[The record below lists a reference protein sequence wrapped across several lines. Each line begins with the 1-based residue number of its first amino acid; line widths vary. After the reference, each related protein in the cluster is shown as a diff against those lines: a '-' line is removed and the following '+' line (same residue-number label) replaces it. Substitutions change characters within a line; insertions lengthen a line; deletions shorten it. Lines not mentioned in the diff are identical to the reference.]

1 MKLITVR
8 LPKGPNN
15 SFIYFI
21 EHDPFS
27 LWHYHPEYELV
38 LITRG
43 KGKRMVGDN
52 ISQFE
57 EDDLVFVGSKTPHE
71 WLCDSKYFT
80 GPNGFWG
87 EGLVIHFQH
96 DFLGQDF
103 FNIPEFRSLQKFLND
118 SARGFQFLGESKRMI
133 ISIMLK
139 MRKMN
144 DIEKLYALFSIFQ
157 ILATTDEIKILSSPG
172 FIKTFSLTENQPMR
186 KAMQFIMQNFQDKIQ
201 IKDLLEIANMSNT
214 AFYSQFKSTY
224 KMTFKNYLLNL
235 RVGYACKLLTGDK
248 LNISEIAY
256 TCGFENISNFNRQ
269 FKKIRGITPSEFQKA
284 VNSLDVNP
292 VEQLETT
299 LVC

>member
-1 MKLITVR
+1 MKLITVK
-8 LPKGPNN
+8 LPKSPNS
-15 SFIYFI
+15 SFIYNI

-38 LITRG
+38 LITKG

-52 ISQFE
+52 ISRFKE
-57 EDDLVFVGSKTPHE
+57 NDLVFVGSKTPHE

-87 EGLVIHFQH
+87 EGFVIQFQH

-103 FNIPEFRSLQKFLND
+103 LKIPENRSLQKFLND
-118 SARGFQFLGESKRMI
+118 SARGFQFFGESKRMI

-157 ILATTDEIKILSSPG
+157 ILETTDEIKILSSPA
-172 FIKTFSLTENQPMR
+172 FIKKISLTENQPMQR
-186 KAMQFIMQNFQDKIQ
+186 AMQFIIQNFQNQIQ
-201 IKDLLEIANMSNT
+201 IKDLLKITNMSNT
-214 AFYSQFKSTY
+214 AFYSKFKATF

-235 RVGYACKLLTGDK
+235 RVGYTCKLLTEDK

-269 FKKIRGITPSEFQKA
+269 FKKIRGITPSEFQKN
-284 VNSLDVNP
+284 VHSLDVIP
-292 VEQLETT
+292 VEKPEITS
-299 LVC
+299 VF